1 MVVVRGLSLD
11 ELIRRSNT
19 VDTVIERELRAVA
32 RQAAGSLGQVVV
44 AAPAPQATS
53 PNDVNVIRTLW
64 RELVDK
70 TLMAH
75 VADALFAASRAVA
88 RDFNRILDKVL
99 SEQPTWRPPDT
110 RGADGRR
117 QAPPQ
122 RAGQRVRQP
131 PPSNRGTDGNVD
143 LDLPNTDD
151 FYLDPLDENQAT
163 EAILA
168 NARNRLVGIGDELW
182 EHARAELVTGLN
194 EGESVDKLAARVRDA
209 ADLTAPRARTVA
221 RTEVIGAC
229 NAGSIL
235 TMRSADL
242 AASKVWLATPDT
254 RTRLDHRLAQGQT
267 VPLDAPF
274 VVGGV
279 PLDHPGDDAG
289 PPEAVINCRCSLAYD
304 IEDLPTPAGEDDS
317 DDIEGFDPS
326 MFPDVEFATESGSL
340 MINHNPLTLSA
351 PMSAR
356 RSDTLSTS
364 SSPAEVTVPW
374 HIERNHSGCDP
385 DQWAV
390 VKSEEDTVEDCFDD
404 RAEAVALFDKLT
416 TGEPA
421 DRDDAEEDMALE
433 DKPAGDGEEEQCP
446 PGQRWDAEAEECVP
460 GEGEQET
467 ASNRR
472 TSFAADKPKSKSKT
486 KPPAGDAEGEC
497 PEGQHL
503 DEESGECVPDEEL
516 SGNVDVQGVAVVE
529 GMWTGDGRQFALG
542 ALAWPDPGETNLA
555 LQWQKETSHGG
566 DNDNTVNVGWLTTLE
581 RDGDKILVT
590 GVIDTDSTDGA
601 EAARALA
608 KRGRFGVSIV
618 ADNPDDS
625 EIEFVYPEE
634 CDAALESDDV
644 DEELPMACFMPKAI
658 FHSGRI
664 RALTIVDVPAFV
676 EAYIEPADAESL
688 QASGQT
694 FGAVAAHET
703 ATSDSDWD
711 AAAQEKKL
719 GDEVT
724 LDAAR
729 GMYAW
734 VDEEAAEDDVIAKS
748 ACKFPHHEVSDD
760 GAPGAANLTA
770 CSAGIGALNGARG
783 GADIPTGDRQGVYDH
798 LAAHL
803 RDGDQEPPPPSFVL
817 KAAIAPLI
825 AAAHKITLSDTPPAS
840 WFQEPADLPE
850 VGAIAV
856 TDEGRV
862 YGLLAPR
869 HVAHRSFEKR
879 VTVPTGNVDYSRWMN
894 RQTIVAGGERVTT
907 GPITMGC
914 GHAATDPWVSA
925 DSSLEHYDNSC
936 SVVATVRIGENAS
949 GVWIAGALL
958 PDVTPHQVARMLACQ
973 LSGDWRPHPD
983 KPGKREMCGALL
995 VPVPGFPVAAS
1006 ASVRLDHGQLVAAA
1020 APVQWQ
1026 TADTAT
1032 VSEVR
1037 RGSQSRPST
1046 PKREASQTLASD
1058 GLPSWEDVQRR
1069 RQNRVELQELS
1080 TKIGIE
1086 A

>member
-1 MVVVRGLSLD
+1 MVVVRGLSL
-11 ELIRRSNT
+11 EEVLRRSAT
-19 VDTVIERELRAVA
+19 VDAVVERELHAVA
-32 RQAAGSLGQVVV
+32 RQVAGQLGQVVV
-44 AAPAPQATS
+44 AAQVGQAAS
-53 PNDVNVIRTLW
+53 PNDVNLIRTLW

-70 TLMAH
+70 SLLAH
-75 VADALFAASRAVA
+75 VADALFAASRAVSL
-88 RDFNRILDKVL
+88 DFNRILDKVL
-99 SEQPTWRPPDT
+99 REQPTWRPPDT
-110 RGADGRR
+110 RGTDGRR

-122 RAGQRVRQP
+122 RAGQRVYQP
-131 PPSNRGTDGNVD
+131 PPPSPSETDGNVD
-143 LDLPNTDD
+143 LDLPDDSDD
-151 FYLDPLDENQAT
+151 FYLDPLDEDQAT
-163 EAILA
+163 EAIL
-168 NARNRLVGIGDELW
+168 NNSRNRLVDIGDEFW
-182 EHARAELVTGLN
+182 EHARDELVLGIN

-209 ADLTAPRARTVA
+209 ADVTLPRARTIA

-229 NAGSIL
+229 NAGSML
-235 TMRSADL
+235 TMRSVDL
-242 AASKVWLATPDT
+242 ATAKVWLATPDT

-267 VPLDAPF
+267 VPLDEPF
-274 VVGGV
+274 IVGGV
-279 PLDHPGDDAG
+279 PLDHPGDPAG
-289 PPEAVINCRCSLAYD
+289 PPGQVINCRCTQVFD
-304 IEDLPTPAGEDDS
+304 VEELPTPEGEEDS

-326 MFPDVEFATESGSL
+326 MFPDVEFTGDGSST
-340 MINHNPLTLSA
+340 MISHNTQALSA
-351 PMSAR
+351 PTGVR
-356 RSDTLSTS
+356 RGGIFSVS

-374 HIERNHSGCDP
+374 HIERNHSDCDP
-385 DQWAV
+385 EQWAV
-390 VKSEEDTVEDCFDD
+390 VQSDEDAVEGCFDD
-404 RAEAVALFDKLT
+404 RADAVAKLT
-416 TGEPA
+416 ELTEGASDSE
-421 DRDDAEEDMALE
+421 DDAEVDLAVETADQ
-433 DKPAGDGEEEQCP
+433 GQQCP
-446 PGQRWDAEAEECVP
+446 PGQRWDEETEECVP

-467 ASNRR
+467 AATRR
-472 TSFAADKPKSKSKT
+472 TQAFADKAKT
-486 KPPAGDAEGEC
+486 KKQPPAAEVDDSEC
-497 PEGQHL
+497 PPGHHA

-529 GMWTGDGRQFALG
+529 GVWTGDGRQFALG
-542 ALAWPDPGETNLA
+542 ALAWPDPAETNLA
-555 LQWQKETSHGG
+555 LQWQKEGSHGG
-566 DNDNTVNVGWLTTLE
+566 EHDNTVNVGWLTSLE
-581 RDGDKILVT
+581 RDGDRILVT
-590 GVIDTDSTDGA
+590 ATIDTDSADGA
-601 EAARALA
+601 ELARGLA

-634 CDAALESDDV
+634 CDAALEDGDEDIDDI
-644 DEELPMACFMPKAI
+644 PMACFMPKAI

-676 EAYIEPADAESL
+676 EAYIEPVGNAASL

-694 FGAVAAHET
+694 YGAVAAHDT

-711 AAAQEKKL
+711 SAAQEKRL
-719 GDEVT
+719 GTDVT
-724 LDAAR
+724 LATAR
-729 GMYAW
+729 AMYAW
-734 VDEEAAEDDVIAKS
+734 IDEDAADGDNIPKS

-760 GAPGAANLTA
+760 GTPGAANLTA

-803 RDGDQEPPPPSFVL
+803 RDADQEPPPANFVL
-817 KAAIAPLI
+817 KAAVAPLI
-825 AAAHKITLSDTPPAS
+825 AAAHQITLSDTPPAE

-894 RQTIVAGGERVTT
+894 RQTIVAGGARVTT

-914 GHAATDPWVSA
+914 GHAGTDPWVSA
-925 DSSLEHYDNSC
+925 DASLDHYDNSC
-936 SVVATVRIGENAS
+936 SVVATVRIGENRH

-973 LSGDWRPHPD
+973 LSGDWRPHPEQ
-983 KPGKREMCGALL
+983 PGKRELTGALL

-1026 TADTAT
+1026 SANTAT

-1037 RGSQSRPST
+1037 REPQSRPAAT
-1046 PKREASQTLASD
+1046 QREASQSLASD

-1069 RQNRVELQELS
+1069 KQNRLELQELS
-1080 TKIGIE
+1080 AKIGIE

>member
-1 MVVVRGLSLD
+1 M
-11 ELIRRSNT
+11 
-19 VDTVIERELRAVA
+19 
-32 RQAAGSLGQVVV
+32 
-44 AAPAPQATS
+44 
-53 PNDVNVIRTLW
+53 
-64 RELVDK
+64 
-70 TLMAH
+70 
-75 VADALFAASRAVA
+75 
-88 RDFNRILDKVL
+88 
-99 SEQPTWRPPDT
+99 
-110 RGADGRR
+110 
-117 QAPPQ
+117 
-122 RAGQRVRQP
+122 
-131 PPSNRGTDGNVD
+131 
-143 LDLPNTDD
+143 
-151 FYLDPLDENQAT
+151 
-163 EAILA
+163 
-168 NARNRLVGIGDELW
+168 
-182 EHARAELVTGLN
+182 
-194 EGESVDKLAARVRDA
+194 
-209 ADLTAPRARTVA
+209 
-221 RTEVIGAC
+221 
-229 NAGSIL
+229 
-235 TMRSADL
+235 
-242 AASKVWLATPDT
+242 
-254 RTRLDHRLAQGQT
+254 
-267 VPLDAPF
+267 
-274 VVGGV
+274 
-279 PLDHPGDDAG
+279 
-289 PPEAVINCRCSLAYD
+289 
-304 IEDLPTPAGEDDS
+304 
-317 DDIEGFDPS
+317 
-326 MFPDVEFATESGSL
+326 
-340 MINHNPLTLSA
+340 
-351 PMSAR
+351 
-356 RSDTLSTS
+356 
-364 SSPAEVTVPW
+364 PW

-404 RAEAVALFDKLT
+404 RADAVALFDKLT
-416 TGEPA
+416 AGEPA

-433 DKPAGDGEEEQCP
+433 DKPAGDGDEEQCP

-467 ASNRR
+467 TASRR
-472 TSFAADKPKSKSKT
+472 TQNFADKTKTKKSPAGGDAAD
-486 KPPAGDAEGEC
+486 DEC

-529 GMWTGDGRQFALG
+529 GSWTGDGRQFALG
-542 ALAWPDPGETNLA
+542 ALAWPDPAETNLA
-555 LQWQKETSHGG
+555 LQWQKEGSHGG
-566 DNDNTVNVGWLTTLE
+566 QHDNTVNVGWLTSLE
-581 RDGDKILVT
+581 RDGDRILVT
-590 GVIDTDSTDGA
+590 GTIDTDSADGA
-601 EAARALA
+601 ELARGLA

-634 CDAALESDDV
+634 CDAALENDEV

-676 EAYIEPADAESL
+676 EAYIEPVGGESL

-711 AAAQEKKL
+711 AATQEKKL

-734 VDEEAAEDDVIAKS
+734 VDEEAAEDDVVPKD

-760 GAPGAANLTA
+760 GTPGAANLTA

-783 GADIPTGDRQGVYDH
+783 GADIPAGDKQGVYDH

-825 AAAHKITLSDTPPAS
+825 AAAHKITLSDTPPAE
-840 WFQEPADLPE
+840 WFQEPTNLPE

-869 HVAHRSFEKR
+869 YVAHRSFDKR
-879 VTVPTGNVDYSRWMN
+879 VTVPMGNVDYSRWMN

-936 SVVATVRIGENAS
+936 SIVATVRIGENQH

-973 LSGDWRPHPD
+973 LSGDWRAHPE

-1020 APVQWQ
+1020 APVQWHA
-1026 TADTAT
+1026 ADSAT
-1032 VSEVR
+1032 VSEVS
-1037 RGSQSRPST
+1037 RGKRPQSPAK
-1046 PKREASQTLASD
+1046 KREASKALASD
-1058 GLPSWEDVQRR
+1058 SLPSWEDVQRR
-1069 RQNRVELQELS
+1069 KQNRAELKQLS
-1080 TKIGIE
+1080 ATIGIE

>member
-1 MVVVRGLSLD
+1 MVVVRGLSLN
-11 ELIRRSNT
+11 ELIRRSNQI
-19 VDTVIERELRAVA
+19 DTVIEREMRAVA
-32 RQAAGSLGQVVV
+32 QQAASQLGQVVV
-44 AAPAPQATS
+44 AAPTSQATS
-53 PNDVNVIRTLW
+53 PNDVNLIRTLW

-70 TLMAH
+70 SLMGH
-75 VADALFAASRAVA
+75 VADALFSASRAVA

-99 SEQPTWRPPDT
+99 SEQPDWRPPDT
-110 RGADGRR
+110 RGAAGRR

-122 RAGQRVRQP
+122 RAGQRVYQP
-131 PPSNRGTDGNVD
+131 PPSTHETDGNVD
-143 LDLPNTDD
+143 IDLSDNDTD
-151 FYLDPLDENQAT
+151 YQLDPLDEGQAT

-182 EHARAELVTGLN
+182 ESARDELVVGLN
-194 EGESVDKLAARVRDA
+194 EGESIDKLAARVSSA
-209 ADLTAPRARTVA
+209 AEVAAPRARTIA

-235 TMRSADL
+235 TMRSSDL
-242 AASKVWLATPDT
+242 ATAKVWLATPDT
-254 RTRLDHRLAQGQT
+254 RTRLDHRIAQGQA
-267 VPLDAPF
+267 VPLDQPF
-274 VVGGV
+274 IVGGV

-289 PPEAVINCRCSLAYD
+289 PADQVINCRCTQIYD
-304 IEDLPTPAGEDDS
+304 IEDLPTPTGEDDA
-317 DDIEGFDPS
+317 DDIRGFDPS
-326 MFPDVEFATESGSL
+326 MFPDVEFAANSDLT
-340 MINHNPLTLSA
+340 MISHNTQSA
-351 PMSAR
+351 SAQETR
-356 RSDTLSTS
+356 HYSDSLSTS
-364 SSPAEVTVPW
+364 SSPPEVSVPW

-390 VKSEEDTVEDCFDD
+390 VNSDEDTVEECFDD
-404 RAEAVALFDKLT
+404 RTEAVALFDKLT
-416 TGEPA
+416 AEKPI
-421 DRDDAEEDMALE
+421 DQDDTEEDMALE
-433 DKPAGDGEEEQCP
+433 DKPADGENEQQCP
-446 PGQRWDAEAEECVP
+446 PGQRWDKETEECVP

-467 ASNRR
+467 AASRR
-472 TSFAADKPKSKSKT
+472 TKNFADKAKE
-486 KPPAGDAEGEC
+486 KPPVEKADGEC
-497 PEGQHL
+497 PPGQHL
-503 DEESGECVPDEEL
+503 DEESGECVPNEEL
-516 SGNVDVQGVAVVE
+516 SGHVEIQGVAVVE
-529 GMWTGDGRQFALG
+529 GTWTGDGRQFALG
-542 ALAWPDPGETNLA
+542 ALAWPDPEESNLA

-566 DNDNTVNVGWLTTLE
+566 DNDNTVNVGWLTSVE
-581 RDGDKILVT
+581 RDGDRILVT
-590 GVIDTDSTDGA
+590 GVIDTDSADGA
-601 EAARALA
+601 EAARFLT

-634 CDAALESDDV
+634 CDAALDAAAEDD
-644 DEELPMACFMPKAI
+644 DGGDPLDDIPMACFMPKAI

-664 RALTIVDVPAFV
+664 RALTMVDVPAFV
-676 EAYIEPADAESL
+676 EAYIEPVADAASL

-694 FGAVAAHET
+694 FGAVATHET
-703 ATSDSDWD
+703 ATSDADWD
-711 AAAQEKKL
+711 AGSQEQKL

-734 VDEEAAEDDVIAKS
+734 VDEEAAEDDVVSKT

-760 GAPGAANLTA
+760 GTPGAANLTA

-783 GADIPTGDRQGVYDH
+783 GADIPAGDKQGVYDH

-803 RDGDQEPPPPSFVL
+803 RDAEQEPPPPSFVL

-825 AAAHKITLSDTPPAS
+825 AAAHQITLNDTPPAS
-840 WFQEPADLPE
+840 WFEEPTDLPE

-869 HVAHRSFEKR
+869 HVSHRSFEKP
-879 VTVPTGNVDYSRWMN
+879 VTVPVGNVDYSRWMN
-894 RQTIVAGGERVTT
+894 RQTIVAGGKRVTT

-925 DSSLEHYDNSC
+925 DSSRDHYDNSC
-936 SVVATVRIGENAS
+936 SVVATVRIGENRH

-958 PDVTPHQVARMLACQ
+958 ADVTPSQVARMLACQ
-973 LSGDWRPHPD
+973 LSGDWRPHPE

-1020 APVQWQ
+1020 APVQWHS
-1026 TADTAT
+1026 ANTAT
-1032 VSEVR
+1032 VTTVNPPQRTSD
-1037 RGSQSRPST
+1037 T
-1046 PKREASQTLASD
+1046 PQASND
-1058 GLPSWEDVQRR
+1058 LPSLEDVLRR
-1069 RQNRVELQELS
+1069 KQNRLELQELS

-1086 A
+1086 G